1 MSTARS
7 AGLSAVGFSNGS
19 VSLWSK
25 DALSTALEA
34 AEEALRIALEAAE
47 EARMAERV
55 PVQEGSPPPSH
66 RASSDGS
73 PRDEGEVQQ
82 QQQQQGPDYEA
93 DASVDGVVQECVDS
107 LPFISRWDS
116 KTGRF
121 KMCSKY
127 NPWLA
132 EARNYLYEQV
142 SPPLH
147 SAPTSDRPLSLLP
160 GQKVQALKHR
170 RAEIPPVCM
179 LYSPDGLTVS
189 L

>member
-1 MSTARS
+1 
-7 AGLSAVGFSNGS
+7 
-19 VSLWSK
+19 
-25 DALSTALEA
+25 
-34 AEEALRIALEAAE
+34 
-47 EARMAERV
+47 MAED
-55 PVQEGSPPPSH
+55 VQDSSPAPSH

-73 PRDEGEVQQ
+73 PRDEGEAQQ
-82 QQQQQGPDYEA
+82 QQPDDEA
-93 DASVDGVVQECVDS
+93 DASVNGVVQECVDS